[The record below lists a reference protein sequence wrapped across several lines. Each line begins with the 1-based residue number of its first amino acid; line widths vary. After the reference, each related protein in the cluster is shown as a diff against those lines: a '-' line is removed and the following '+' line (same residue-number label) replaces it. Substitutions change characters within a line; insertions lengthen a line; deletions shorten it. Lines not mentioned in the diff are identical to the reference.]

1 MTLPITGVY
10 CAAATPV
17 LADLT
22 PNLPAF
28 AAHCRWLISEGCDGV
43 ALLGTT
49 GEANSFSSAE
59 RKAILESALTAGL
72 QPGQLMP
79 GTGVANIPE
88 TIDLTRHALAQGVTR
103 VVMLPPFYYKGVSD
117 DGLYAA
123 YSRVIDG
130 VADPRLQVV
139 R

>member
-10 CAAATPV
+10 CASATPV

-79 GTGVANIPE
+79 APASPTSPKP
-88 TIDLTRHALAQGVTR
+88 LT
-103 VVMLPPFYYKGVSD
+103 
-117 DGLYAA
+117 
-123 YSRVIDG
+123 
-130 VADPRLQVV
+130 
-139 R
+139 